1 MAAAAPTN
9 FGFETGL
16 TGWSGSGASV
26 VSSWKTFGPKEG
38 SKFVSIAAGCGTNSI
53 SQSFSMAAG
62 EKLSGWAGFDGDDYL
77 PYNDNA
83 KAAIS
88 SALTTTNLWYA
99 EISQVGN
106 YGDKPWQQW
115 TFVAPSAGTYKLVY
129 SSTNVGDCGLNSY
142 GLFDG
147 AQQLCADADGDGICN
162 TVDNCANVPN
172 ANQADQDG
180 DGVGNVC
187 DNCASTAN
195 ANQAN
200 ADGDQYGDACDN
212 CDFVASQDQTDAD
225 ADGVGNI
232 CDNCV
237 SAANAD
243 QADGD
248 NDTVGDVCDNC
259 ATTANANQADGDS
272 DGVGNVC
279 DNCATTANADQ
290 SNADGDLHG
299 DACDNCAA
307 TANDDQANGD
317 SDSQGDV
324 CDNCAAITNEDQAN
338 QDGDL
343 YGDVCDICPKDADN
357 DADSD
362 GVCGDIDY
370 CANTADS
377 DTAAG
382 VPSVKLGVNHFA
394 DTNGDGIFDTTLPK
408 GKGPGLSY
416 TIAQTAGCNCAQ
428 IIPILGLGEG
438 HKKFGCSPS
447 AMQDFLALLASL
459 GFGG

>member
-1 MAAAAPTN
+1 MVDLQAILDLAEVQVAGLVSD
-9 FGFETGL
+9 FGGVLLGAIEHEADLGDLAVGQGQLAQLDGRRLGL
-16 TGWSGSGASV
+16 GQHQVNG
-26 VSSWKTFGPKEG
+26 
-38 SKFVSIAAGCGTNSI
+38 
-53 SQSFSMAAG
+53 
-62 EKLSGWAGFDGDDYL
+62 LGDQQRL
-77 PYNDNA
+77 PLA
-83 KAAIS
+83 
-88 SALTTTNLWYA
+88 
-99 EISQVGN
+99 VGV
-106 YGDKPWQQW
+106 
-115 TFVAPSAGTYKLVY
+115 FL
-129 SSTNVGDCGLNSY
+129 
-142 GLFDG
+142 
-147 AQQLCADADGDGICN
+147 
-162 TVDNCANVPN
+162 
-172 ANQADQDG
+172 
-180 DGVGNVC
+180 GVGRVVRGGLGLVIDVNL
-187 DNCASTAN
+187 
-195 ANQAN
+195 
-200 ADGDQYGDACDN
+200 DA
-212 CDFVASQDQTDAD
+212 
-225 ADGVGNI
+225 G
-232 CDNCV
+232 
-237 SAANAD
+237 
-243 QADGD
+243 
-248 NDTVGDVCDNC
+248 
-259 ATTANANQADGDS
+259 DGDS
-272 DGVGNVC
+272 VGNVC

-338 QDGDL
+338 QDGDI

-357 DADSD
+357 DSDSD

-408 GKGPGLSY
+408 GKGPGLSF

-428 IIPILGLGEG
+428 IIPILSLGEG